1 MPAKK
6 KAVKKVSRKPAAK
19 KVAKARPAAKKV
31 QPIPKGYHAVT
42 ANLVVRDCSGAI
54 DFYKK
59 VFGAKELSRM
69 PTPDGRAIWH
79 AELRIGD
86 SIVFINDA
94 MPGME
99 SMVPTPERPSP
110 TSMWIY
116 AKDAD
121 EMFDRAVKAG
131 CGVVMPLMDMF
142 WGDRSGT
149 VMDPYG
155 YVWGISKHVKD
166 MTPKQMAEAGKAFAE
181 SQKQQQP
188 PPQGGPAGGAPEAT
202 GGPTTP
208 TGGQA

>member
-1 MPAKK
+1 MAAKK
-6 KAVKKVSRKPAAK
+6 AAKKTAKKVSRKPAAK
-19 KVAKARPAAKKV
+19 KVVRKATAKKV
-31 QPIPKGYHAVT
+31 LPVPKGYHTVT

-86 SIVFINDA
+86 SIVFVNDA

-110 TSMWIY
+110 TSLWIY

-121 EMFDRAVKAG
+121 EIFDRAVKAG
-131 CGVVMPLMDMF
+131 CSVVMPLMDMF

-149 VMDPYG
+149 VRDPYG

-166 MTPKQMAEAGKAFAE
+166 MTPKQMVEAGKAFAE
-181 SQKQQQP
+181 SQKQQP
-188 PPQGGPAGGAPEAT
+188 PPPAPAAGGPEAT

-208 TGGQA
+208 TGA

>member
-1 MPAKK
+1 MAAKK
-6 KAVKKVSRKPAAK
+6 KAAKKVSRKAPARKA
-19 KVAKARPAAKKV
+19 AKARRPAKKV

-42 ANLVVRDCSGAI
+42 PNLVVRDCSGAI

-86 SIVFINDA
+86 SIVFTNDA

-99 SMVPTPERPSP
+99 SMAPTPERPSP
-110 TSMWIY
+110 TSLWIY

-131 CGVVMPLMDMF
+131 CAVVMPMMDMF
-142 WGDRSGT
+142 WGDRSGQ
-149 VMDPYG
+149 VKDPYG
-155 YVWGISKHVKD
+155 YLWGISKHVKD

-188 PPQGGPAGGAPEAT
+188 PQPQAT
-202 GGPTTP
+202 GNEPQTMGGPTTP
-208 TGGQA
+208 AGG